1 LFEPCFSAAFSGGAL
16 PNFKFPISNFKSKIA
31 FALFSPNANPHFL
44 SVRRIILHLPQT
56 EAPMP
61 QYMIIEHFKN
71 NDAAPIYRR
80 FRDQGRMTPEGLLY
94 ISSWIDENLT
104 RCYQLMETNDRA
116 LIDNWIANWS
126 DLIDFEVH
134 PVISSA
140 EAVQK
145 IAPLL

>member
-1 LFEPCFSAAFSGGAL
+1 
-16 PNFKFPISNFKSKIA
+16 
-31 FALFSPNANPHFL
+31 
-44 SVRRIILHLPQT
+44 
-56 EAPMP
+56 MP

-71 NDAAPIYRR
+71 NDAAPIYGR
-80 FRDQGRMTPEGLLY
+80 FRNQGRMTPAGLLY
-94 ISSWIDENLT
+94 ISSWVDENLT

-140 EAVQK
+140 EASQK
-145 IAPLL
+145 IAQHL